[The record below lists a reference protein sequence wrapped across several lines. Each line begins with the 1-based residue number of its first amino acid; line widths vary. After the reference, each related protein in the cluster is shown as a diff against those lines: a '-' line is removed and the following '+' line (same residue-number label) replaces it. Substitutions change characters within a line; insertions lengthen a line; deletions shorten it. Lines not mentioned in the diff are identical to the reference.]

1 MKRAFILLGVVGV
14 VALLVFLAVTG
25 HLSKERAARL
35 DRALMESEN
44 RVVQLEGGLQTLKQQ
59 LEQLSKSPA
68 ASTTSVVAGITPTG
82 GAMVSYT
89 TATGNTVT
97 NSIRIEGTSSVH
109 DWRVQGPLIGG
120 TVQLPS
126 GFPPTEG
133 KQQPAGPIPVT
144 ASVFIPVRSLKSLQ
158 ANGRPYSDAMDEIMY
173 GKLLAQSSP
182 RIFFTLTSLTAKQEV
197 AAGSPAV
204 CEASGNLVVAG
215 KTNTIT
221 MPVTIASGADGRI
234 QFSGSVKTKM
244 TDFGIQPPKP
254 SLGGVSIKT
263 GDEVT
268 LRFIWWVKPVAPS
281 APGK

>member
-1 MKRAFILLGVVGV
+1 MKRALILLGAAGI
-14 VALLVFLAVTG
+14 VALLAFLIVTR
-25 HLSKERAARL
+25 HLSGERAARL

-44 RVVQLEGGLQTLKQQ
+44 RVVQLEGELQTLKQQ
-59 LEQLSKSPA
+59 LEQLSKSPDASGASTA
-68 ASTTSVVAGITPTG
+68 ASSTPAG

-89 TATGNTVT
+89 TATGSAVT
-97 NSIRIEGTSSVH
+97 NIIRIEGTSSVH
-109 DWRVQGPLIGG
+109 DWRVQGPIIGG
-120 TVQLPS
+120 TVQLPT

-133 KQQPAGPIPVT
+133 KQQPAGPLPVT

-182 RIFFTLTSLTAKQEV
+182 RIFFTLTTLNAKQEV

-215 KTNTIT
+215 KTNAIT
-221 MPVTIASGADGRI
+221 MPVTVASGAEGRI

-244 TDFGIQPPKP
+244 TDFGIQPPEP
-254 SLGGVSIKT
+254 SLGAVSIKT
-263 GDEVT
+263 GNEVT
-268 LRFIWWVKPVAPS
+268 LRFTWWVKPVAPS